1 MFAPSRAVTPHRAST
16 ATSSTSPSRALR
28 SRAPV
33 SRRSAP
39 ASIRCSIC
47 GIDLGTTNSA
57 VAIVR
62 DGRAEIVP
70 CQGLRTIP
78 SVVALGPD
86 GAVTVG
92 VEAKKRM
99 QKDSRNALHS
109 VKRFIG
115 RKYKKC
121 KAQAKDVPYRVVPH
135 PETKFAAIAAVD
147 ESGEE
152 YLVLPEEVS
161 AHVLRTLLDAA
172 EAELGTTID
181 KAVITV
187 PAYFD
192 DLQMEATTR
201 AGHLA
206 GLNVVRLLKEPVA
219 AALAYGV
226 DVDEDETVFV
236 FDLGGG
242 TFDVSVLEV
251 GGGTV
256 EVLATGGDP
265 NLGGDDFDRIIAV
278 WLASEAK
285 SLGADVDPRGALSV
299 ARKAREA
306 LSDQEQVEVP
316 MPDGSKRIIT
326 RSLFEKLVIDVLRR
340 MRRPVSAA
348 ADSAGV
354 DLEAIMENSLKKD
367 GASRAAGRPF
377 DQILLVG
384 GATKSPCVRRFVEN
398 TLGRKPNVSLVN
410 PDEAVAL
417 GAAVHAGALEGTIE
431 NVQTLNSMQASLI
444 RALTAKMNIARD
456 DACDE
461 IDFDDDVACVDG
473 DWDEACEDED
483 DDWGPEDLDDLVR
496 SNVD

>member
-1 MFAPSRAVTPHRAST
+1 MLIS
-16 ATSSTSPSRALR
+16 ALG
-28 SRAPV
+28 V
-33 SRRSAP
+33 
-39 ASIRCSIC
+39 C

-62 DGRAEIVP
+62 NGQAEIVP
-70 CQGLRTIP
+70 VQGQRTIP
-78 SVVALGPD
+78 SVVWFDAG
-86 GAVTVG
+86 GTYAVG
-92 VEAKKRM
+92 REARKRARV
-99 QKDSRNALHS
+99 DARNSVHS
-109 VKRFIG
+109 AKRFIG
-115 RKYKKC
+115 KKYKKA
-121 KAQAKDVPYRVVPH
+121 KAQAKDVPYKVVNH
-135 PETKFAAIAAVD
+135 PTTKMAVIAVAAED
-147 ESGEE
+147 GTER
-152 YLVLPEEVS
+152 LVTPEEVS
-161 AHVLRTLLDAA
+161 ACVLRTLLDAA
-172 EAELGTTID
+172 EAELGTSID

-192 DLQMEATTR
+192 DSQQDATIR
-201 AGHLA
+201 AGKLA
-206 GLNVVRLLKEPVA
+206 GLTTVKLLKEPVA

-226 DVDEDETVFV
+226 DVDHDETVFV

-265 NLGGDDFDRIIAV
+265 NLGGDDFDRIIAE
-278 WLASEAK
+278 WLSGEAK
-285 SLGADVDPRGALSV
+285 KRGAEVDPRGALSV

-306 LSDQEQVEVP
+306 LSDQDQVDVP
-316 MPDGSKRIIT
+316 MPDGGKLSMT

-340 MRRPVSAA
+340 MRRPVAAA

-417 GAAVHAGALEGTIE
+417 GAAVHAGALEGSIE
-431 NVQTLNSMQASLI
+431 NVQTLNSMQASLM
-444 RALTAKMNIARD
+444 RALMSKMSEARED
-456 DACDE
+456 NREAP
-461 IDFDDDVACVDG
+461 FDDDVVCSES
-473 DWDEACEDED
+473 DWDDACEEDEAD
-483 DDWGPEDLDDLVR
+483 EGDYWGPQNLEDLLEDEAEGESKKKQKDKKAKK
-496 SNVD
+496 DKK